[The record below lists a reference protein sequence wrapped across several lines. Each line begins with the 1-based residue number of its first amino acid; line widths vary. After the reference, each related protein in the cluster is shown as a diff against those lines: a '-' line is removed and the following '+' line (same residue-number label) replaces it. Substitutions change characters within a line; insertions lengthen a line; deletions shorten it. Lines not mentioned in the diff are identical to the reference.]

1 MCQNIQPAI
10 SFQVIVQRTLAA
22 KNISHAK
29 GGCVLAATL
38 KLLPL
43 FTLVMPGM
51 AARVLFKNEV
61 WTFVYSLPIDWR
73 PTYPKKSCLLVLS
86 WEILYR

>member
-1 MCQNIQPAI
+1 M
-10 SFQVIVQRTLAA
+10 
-22 KNISHAK
+22 
-29 GGCVLAATL
+29 AATL

-61 WTFVYSLPIDWR
+61 GTYVYSLPIMGLKYSRLIYENNLFSITSSRFRSDVR
-73 PTYPKKSCLLVLS
+73 TQKNVKAFAKLKAVAAIKPTYYSC
-86 WEILYR
+86 

>member
-1 MCQNIQPAI
+1 M
-10 SFQVIVQRTLAA
+10 
-22 KNISHAK
+22 
-29 GGCVLAATL
+29 AATL

-61 WTFVYSLPIDWR
+61 GTYVYSLPIKGKLSRLIYEANPLNNVSLHFRSDVR
-73 PTYPKKSCLLVLS
+73 TQKNVKAFAKLRAVVAIKPTYY
-86 WEILYR
+86 LY

>member
-1 MCQNIQPAI
+1 MKQSIY
-10 SFQVIVQRTLAA
+10 FQVIVQRTLAA

-43 FTLVMPGM
+43 FTLVMPGI

-61 WTFVYSLPIDWR
+61 GTYVYNLTIMGR
-73 PTYPKKSCLLVLS
+73 HT
-86 WEILYR
+86 